1 MLECWE
7 YVNKYDVWD
16 QDGNAVFFLKEES
29 DCFMRMCCA
38 NGRAL
43 QVSFQDLQGQELLKF
58 DRPLRCMECPCDSC
72 YPNYTQVS
80 SYLSFLK

>member
-72 YPNYTQVS
+72 YPNWTQVS
-80 SYLSFLK
+80 SSLSFLK